1 MNFYSPGYS
10 THKIRFRKSRTS
22 WVRIDPILHH
32 PVSVLALLRLQ
43 ASSRNLGPTQNP
55 KTDGNVL
62 LLQNPTSADTG
73 LSIRCRA
80 SLQVCGLRS
89 LKQDRPTHAVVADNV
104 EESRQKIEQGTSARL
119 DTVRDALIT
128 QTLSSISEVR
138 ERKQRADNSCKDLE
152 RPIDDELLELTR
164 KDGTAVTM
172 TLGKRMD
179 AYRKLLKRENQNL
192 NGLFEQW
199 QEVSKEINSLIIDLF
214 GPEGA
219 ESILKG
225 GTHTELPEF
234 DGVEHRALVAEMQA
248 EQEKAQA
255 AAVAIGAKAVKLME
269 TGEKVNPTLL
279 EFTTLVDWLTF
290 RRT

>member
-1 MNFYSPGYS
+1 M
-10 THKIRFRKSRTS
+10 
-22 WVRIDPILHH
+22 
-32 PVSVLALLRLQ
+32 LALLRLL

-62 LLQNPTSADTG
+62 FLLQNPTSADAG
-73 LSIRCRA
+73 LSIHCRA
-80 SLQVCGLRS
+80 YLQVCGPRS

-104 EESRQKIEQGTSARL
+104 EESRQNIEQGTNARL
-119 DTVRDALIT
+119 DNVRDALIT

-138 ERKQRADNSCKDLE
+138 ERKQKVDNSCKDLE

-219 ESILKG
+219 ESILKR

-234 DGVEHRALVAEMQA
+234 DSVEHRALMAEMQA

-255 AAVAIGAKAVKLME
+255 AAVAIGAKAVKLMKA
-269 TGEKVNPTLL
+269 GEKANPTL
-279 EFTTLVDWLTF
+279 
-290 RRT
+290 

>member
-1 MNFYSPGYS
+1 MGKDRSNPAPPGKSVGFAS
-10 THKIRFRKSRTS
+10 TSGIFKKLGADPKSKDGRQRPLSATKPNKRRHRTE
-22 WVRIDPILHH
+22 H
-32 PVSVLALLRLQ
+32 PL
-43 ASSRNLGPTQNP
+43 SSIFT
-55 KTDGNVL
+55 
-62 LLQNPTSADTG
+62 
-73 LSIRCRA
+73 
-80 SLQVCGLRS
+80 
-89 LKQDRPTHAVVADNV
+89 VVADNV
-104 EESRQKIEQGTSARL
+104 EESRQKIEHGTNARL
-119 DTVRDALIT
+119 NNVRDALIA

-138 ERKQRADNSCKDLE
+138 DRKQKVDNSCKDLE
-152 RPIDDELLELTR
+152 RPIDDEVLELTR

-199 QEVSKEINSLIIDLF
+199 QEVSKEINSLITDLF

-234 DGVEHRALVAEMQA
+234 DSVEHRALMAEMQA

-255 AAVAIGAKAVKLME
+255 AAVAIGAKAVKLMK
-269 TGEKVNPTLL
+269 TGEKANPTLWNL
-279 EFTTLVDWLTF
+279 RRWLIG
-290 RRT
+290 